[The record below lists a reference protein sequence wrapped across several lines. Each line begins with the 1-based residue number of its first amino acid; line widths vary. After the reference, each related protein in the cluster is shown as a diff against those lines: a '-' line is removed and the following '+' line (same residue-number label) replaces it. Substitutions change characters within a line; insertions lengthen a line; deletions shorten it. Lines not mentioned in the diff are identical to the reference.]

1 MFFPGNTLFP
11 VPFPYGCCHK
21 FLLFVCTL
29 LYVEAWIF
37 LAGLLVSGDSFGPRF
52 PACCLDSMITCA
64 FDIRNHT
71 MCLHTWY
78 EKHCC
83 ESHALQPRFS
93 VSNLNCQGLVVLT
106 WKFPICSILV
116 LLGNRNRI
124 WTKPMIWRLGKG
136 FWVFFLS
143 MQKNLN
149 IDLWT
154 QGIPGAQRNFRLPA
168 PGNLPA
174 CLADNPKFQM
184 SWAPEVGTALGI
196 WAPEWW
202 WQQPTLSSL
211 LAKVAGFWFS
221 WNKHYGC

>member
-136 FWVFFLS
+136 FWVFFFINAKKSKHWSLNSGNSGCTTQFSPTGTWKLACMLGWQPQIPDVLS
-143 MQKNLN
+143 TWGGHCVG
-149 IDLWT
+149 DLGSRMVVAAANT
-154 QGIPGAQRNFRLPA
+154 IFL
-168 PGNLPA
+168 
-174 CLADNPKFQM
+174 
-184 SWAPEVGTALGI
+184 VG
-196 WAPEWW
+196 
-202 WQQPTLSSL
+202 
-211 LAKVAGFWFS
+211 
-221 WNKHYGC
+221 